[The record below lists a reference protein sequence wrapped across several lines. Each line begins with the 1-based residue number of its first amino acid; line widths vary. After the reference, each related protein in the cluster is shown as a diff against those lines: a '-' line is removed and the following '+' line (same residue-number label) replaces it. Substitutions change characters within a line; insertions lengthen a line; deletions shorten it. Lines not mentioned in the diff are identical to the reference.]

1 MPVILIEKDPFVAA
15 FESKLQEPRTGQ
27 FNVRRP
33 LMGIAIKEATYAYIS
48 VVTSTG
54 ERVAL
59 VDSSSPS
66 GADSEGRSGENHNFI
81 LQTVQFARQERVQV
95 QETFGDF
102 YTFFFGERPTT
113 ASIGGL
119 LVNTKDFNWK
129 NEFMNNYERYLRGTR
144 CVETRSRVYLGFD
157 DVVLEGY
164 ILNVSNAYSSQSPYL
179 VPFSFSLLI
188 TNYLDLSEGSAS
200 YVKTMDEARYTERGT
215 LTEYVTGTQNNE
227 GLVDFNLETGKWDEV
242 TGNQAAEAL
251 QDASPSISM
260 SGLNNKEKLYL
271 SPSEALIKMDVD
283 AQVQEK
289 GQDRVTALVARARTN
304 PSVFPLSGRTDAVV
318 SIEKGLRSQTA
329 AAAAVI
335 PSQPDL
341 SS

>member
-1 MPVILIEKDPFVAA
+1 MPVILIEKDPFVDA
-15 FESKLQEPRTGQ
+15 FESKLSEPDNEQ

-33 LMGIAIKEATYAYIS
+33 LMGISIKEATYSYLS
-48 VVTSTG
+48 VVTSNG

-59 VDSSSPS
+59 VDSSGP
-66 GADSEGRSGENHNFI
+66 ADDAGIGRSGENHNFI
-81 LQTVQFARQERVQV
+81 LQSVQFARQERFQV

-113 ASIGGL
+113 ATINGL

-157 DVVLEGY
+157 DVILEGY

-188 TNYLDLSEGSAS
+188 TNYLDLSIGDTT
-200 YVKTMDEARYTERGT
+200 YVQNANHVRTFSDQLAEFVTKT
-215 LTEYVTGTQNNE
+215 QKPQ
-227 GLVDFNLETGKWDEV
+227 GLVDFSLESGRWSGLSLGET
-242 TGNQAAEAL
+242 AEAL
-251 QDASPSISM
+251 QDASPSVSM
-260 SGLNNKEKLYL
+260 SGFNNNEKLYL
-271 SPSEALIKMDVD
+271 TPSEALIKMDVD

-289 GQDRVTALVARARTN
+289 GTDRVTALLARAQSE
-304 PSVFPLSGRTDAVV
+304 PSSFPLADRSDAVV
-318 SIEKGLRSQTA
+318 SIEKGLVSQTA
-329 AAAAVI
+329 ASAAVI
-335 PSQPDL
+335 PAQPDL